1 MANSITDFRKAL
13 NGGGARP
20 NLFEVTFPTNGVFQL
35 TGGSDAQEDLRML
48 VKAAQLPASNVA
60 AIDVPFR
67 GRIMKVAGDR
77 TFDTWTVTI
86 MNDVDFT
93 LRTSFQNWMQ
103 QIAQYQDGSGIQ
115 DPNGY
120 KSTARVTQLQRAT
133 SNLSSTGGSGL
144 VPAYTYD
151 FFGIFPTNIS
161 AIDLSY
167 DSSDTIEEFTVE
179 FQVDYWA
186 PQGVTDSIDTT
197 PV

>member
-77 TFDTWTVTI
+77 TF
-86 MNDVDFT
+86 
-93 LRTSFQNWMQ
+93 
-103 QIAQYQDGSGIQ
+103 
-115 DPNGY
+115 
-120 KSTARVTQLQRAT
+120 
-133 SNLSSTGGSGL
+133 
-144 VPAYTYD
+144 
-151 FFGIFPTNIS
+151 
-161 AIDLSY
+161 
-167 DSSDTIEEFTVE
+167 
-179 FQVDYWA
+179 
-186 PQGVTDSIDTT
+186 
-197 PV
+197 